1 MQTRRCTAHMQ
12 EKSTKTTSNLPH
24 KLMRCINEYI
34 LPKAELQQT
43 ADVIT
48 HFSNFND
55 SIIFESIMLD
65 AYTQCPSIV
74 ASKSTFTMEMMRAFD
89 LLNRFHH
96 QHDAEDTASAQPIAF
111 DSTSQSREIQSKSIH
126 EG

>member
-1 MQTRRCTAHMQ
+1 M
-12 EKSTKTTSNLPH
+12 KVTSNLPH

-34 LPKAELQQT
+34 IPQADHQQT
-43 ADVIT
+43 LDVVT
-48 HFSNFND
+48 HFNKFND

-96 QHDAEDTASAQPIAF
+96 QHDTEETASTQPFALE
-111 DSTSQSREIQSKSIH
+111 STSQT
-126 EG
+126 